1 MVFPKNEID
10 YSLYVITDRA
20 LMSSATVEECVE
32 RAIDGG
38 CTLVQLRE
46 KEISSLNFYH
56 LAERINRIC
65 DRRRVPL
72 IINDRIDVALAVGA
86 AGVHVGQ
93 RDLPAGVVRGVI
105 GKDRLLGVSAV
116 TLEQAVQA
124 QTDGADYL
132 GVGAMFPTGTK
143 TDAETVTMEE
153 LKKIRE
159 AVSIPLVVIGGINE
173 QTVPLFKGTGIDGL
187 AVVSAVISAQDI
199 EKAARKM
206 KSLFQRIC

>member
-1 MVFPKNEID
+1 
-10 YSLYVITDRA
+10 
-20 LMSSATVEECVE
+20 MSSATVEECVE

>member
-1 MVFPKNEID
+1 VVFPKNEID

>member
-1 MVFPKNEID
+1 
-10 YSLYVITDRA
+10 
-20 LMSSATVEECVE
+20 
-32 RAIDGG
+32 
-38 CTLVQLRE
+38 
-46 KEISSLNFYH
+46 
-56 LAERINRIC
+56 
-65 DRRRVPL
+65 
-72 IINDRIDVALAVGA
+72 
-86 AGVHVGQ
+86 VGQ